1 MSPPPTPEQAAGGGR
16 GQERGPRLLVVA
28 GFLGSGKTTLV
39 LEIARRLVAASR
51 RVAIIENEI
60 GDVGVDGAALAA
72 EGLQVRELFG
82 GCVCCTLQ
90 VGLVDTLRELARTYH
105 PDYVIV
111 EPTGIAQPSD
121 LTTTVAQYAEWV
133 EDVRV
138 LTLIDA
144 ERHEMLVEVIGPMLD
159 GQVAAADVVAVTK
172 VDTVDERRL
181 AAVLAAVRADDATR
195 PVVEVSAPV
204 GLNVDELFEAVTR

>member
-1 MSPPPTPEQAAGGGR
+1 MGSLSIPGQAAGDAR
-16 GQERGPRLLVVA
+16 GPERGPRLLVVA

-90 VGLVDTLRELARTYH
+90 VGLVDALKELARTYH

-121 LTTTVAQYAEWV
+121 LTTTVARYAEWV